1 MATPFELALQAG
13 MSAARCLA
21 GDSVTYSRGA
31 STATVSNAVQTKT
44 EFEVLDGSGV
54 AAVVEAVEWLVAVAD
69 LPFGEPQVGDTI
81 TRVVGGTSHTY
92 TVEHPGQGVSH
103 FEYTDTGRTQFRIR
117 TREDGLTAFTVT
129 KPNGFDLSGNEIRYE

>member
-13 MSAARCLA
+13 MSAARRLA

-69 LPFGEPQVGDTI
+69 LPFGEPTSWRHYHASRRRHI
-81 TRVVGGTSHTY
+81 TTHTRSNTRDRVSAILNTQTQAERSFGFAHAK
-92 TVEHPGQGVSH
+92 TV
-103 FEYTDTGRTQFRIR
+103 
-117 TREDGLTAFTVT
+117 
-129 KPNGFDLSGNEIRYE
+129 